1 MATKC
6 CKERKC
12 APEQNKCNT
21 TPFYNSE
28 MYYKIF
34 YVINFLII
42 CYRIYYLK
50 KDEYKQLT
58 GVWQW
63 VTFIAWLELQILF
76 FFIVFQMFMILI
88 YNVIYLIEIL
98 QQGFTILFK
107 NNKPK
112 GLFKTFKQ
120 DLLYNILLKIA
131 WTLIIIG
138 VILAIIVLI
147 SLFILFIIIC
157 GPLLLGYTSIYSNT

>member
-1 MATKC
+1 
-6 CKERKC
+6 
-12 APEQNKCNT
+12 
-21 TPFYNSE
+21 
-28 MYYKIF
+28 
-34 YVINFLII
+34 
-42 CYRIYYLK
+42 
-50 KDEYKQLT
+50 
-58 GVWQW
+58 
-63 VTFIAWLELQILF
+63 
-76 FFIVFQMFMILI
+76 MFMILL

-120 DLLYNILLKIA
+120 DLLYNILLKIG
-131 WTLIIIG
+131 WSLIIIL